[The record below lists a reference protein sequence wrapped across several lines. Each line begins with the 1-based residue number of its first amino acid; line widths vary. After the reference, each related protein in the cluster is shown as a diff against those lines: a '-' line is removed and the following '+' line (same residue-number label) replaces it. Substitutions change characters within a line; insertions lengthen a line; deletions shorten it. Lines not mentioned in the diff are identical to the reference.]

1 MTAFVAGLP
10 LLESSAAIL
19 REDSQE
25 TEAMLLKGK
34 GHGAPRTTSRGFDAE
49 NTEQG
54 EGRFDREIPPLYDG
68 WFSRTGII
76 ANQVQEIAADAVND
90 GQRFLEIS
98 FPPVPNVDEVKF
110 GTKLNSMFAE
120 DIARYLDM
128 TDDVKKVKRY
138 LIEFA
143 NAYWAARLAEA
154 FPDRDVRILFS
165 DSVKKDNAR
174 LPPNVVEICPLRRAG
189 NSMGK
194 NDVVVVVDPGPTEN
208 WKRGRKLAGDDRVVV
223 MLNSGFVETYD
234 LCGPLKEFD
243 QVYYLKRVSKGW
255 VFHAGKQPWISYL
268 ERPDGSVEVL
278 ETRTNRPSLGEVSK
292 ELEPRVSDGTQYT
305 TTDGLLGLGPD
316 CKSVRR
322 LHELRF
328 KIKSEVGY
336 SGGTHLCEG
345 NRGLL
350 ILPLKLL
357 HSSGSQQRSGG
368 ALQRGKH
375 GQNVLPFAS
384 RASK

>member
-1 MTAFVAGLP
+1 MKQVNMTAFVAGLP
-10 LLESSAAIL
+10 LLESQRQFCARTARRPRPCCSRARGTEL
-19 REDSQE
+19 RGRPLVVS
-25 TEAMLLKGK
+25 
-34 GHGAPRTTSRGFDAE
+34 SAE

-208 WKRGRKLAGDDRVVV
+208 WKRGRKLAV
-223 MLNSGFVETYD
+223 
-234 LCGPLKEFD
+234 
-243 QVYYLKRVSKGW
+243 
-255 VFHAGKQPWISYL
+255 
-268 ERPDGSVEVL
+268 GSQSWACTGAL
-278 ETRTNRPSLGEVSK
+278 
-292 ELEPRVSDGTQYT
+292 
-305 TTDGLLGLGPD
+305 
-316 CKSVRR
+316 
-322 LHELRF
+322 
-328 KIKSEVGY
+328 
-336 SGGTHLCEG
+336 HLCWLSHVCSPG
-345 NRGLL
+345 AHVV
-350 ILPLKLL
+350 P
-357 HSSGSQQRSGG
+357 SAGG
-368 ALQRGKH
+368 
-375 GQNVLPFAS
+375 
-384 RASK
+384 